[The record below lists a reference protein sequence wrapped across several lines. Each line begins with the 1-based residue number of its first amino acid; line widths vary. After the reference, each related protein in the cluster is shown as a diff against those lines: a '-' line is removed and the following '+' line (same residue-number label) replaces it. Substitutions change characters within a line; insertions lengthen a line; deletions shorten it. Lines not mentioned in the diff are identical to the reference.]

1 MAHRKSEQQTPLID
15 SDWLLGP
22 MEQPSHWRR
31 MRTLFLQG
39 SLLLL
44 LVGVGLWGWPRL
56 SQLWLLHHLTA
67 QFREG
72 ATQEIRHDGL
82 ICLAKLLPTSLPIVI
97 GGLTK
102 SDAAEARSAFQAIDD
117 YLNRV
122 ADLPHEERRA
132 RYAELVYELA
142 KQLPALPE
150 QHLTLVRSLTLR
162 VRAAQALDNHP
173 GAQVTLASCDQ
184 ILEHGRDQPALDT
197 AKGQGT
203 VVSAASPSMATPAI
217 GLQTARS
224 PRGGPVTSSRLSDLA
239 DDSTSGSLPAVV
251 VADRAPLTTL
261 DVPSPEGDQTALASL
276 PPITPAIPANQT
288 IDVES
293 LSQPPLVAAA
303 AGESLTSAAA
313 GLTAERH
320 PTAAPAE
327 ASAQTSWN
335 PEDASDSLRLDSPSS
350 GKLRQKLLRANRFIP
365 VSGSISIPIQST
377 ATSTAAS
384 LPGPAEEVL
393 GMRRQ
398 KTIDLLRLL
407 TSIQPRVATA
417 AFHELQRDRLT
428 REELSLAVSLA
439 QGDTEERLQAL
450 ESLVSH
456 PRLDPILWLSWMAN
470 DADREVRFKAVSMLG
485 SLNSEEARR
494 QLRLMGNRESDREI
508 SRHIQQALLANSSS
522 TVQH

>member
-1 MAHRKSEQQTPLID
+1 
-15 SDWLLGP
+15 
-22 MEQPSHWRR
+22 
-31 MRTLFLQG
+31 
-39 SLLLL
+39 
-44 LVGVGLWGWPRL
+44 
-56 SQLWLLHHLTA
+56 
-67 QFREG
+67 
-72 ATQEIRHDGL
+72 
-82 ICLAKLLPTSLPIVI
+82 VI

-122 ADLPHEERRA
+122 ANLPGEERRT

-162 VRAAQALDNHP
+162 IRSAQALDNHP

-184 ILEHGRDQPALDT
+184 ILEHGTDEPAVDT
-197 AKGQGT
+197 DKGPGM
-203 VVSAASPSMATPAI
+203 VVSAATPSMATRVSV
-217 GLQTARS
+217 QQSSRS
-224 PRGGPVTSSRLSDLA
+224 PRGGPATSSRLSDLS
-239 DDSTSGSLPAVV
+239 DDWTNGSLPAVV
-251 VADRAPLTTL
+251 AAPSAPSAIL
-261 DVPSPEGDQTALASL
+261 DSPSPEGDQTAQASL
-276 PPITPAIPANQT
+276 PPITPPLPANGAS
-288 IDVES
+288 VGEP
-293 LSQPPLVAAA
+293 LSQLPLVAAA
-303 AGESLTSAAA
+303 ASESVTSAAA
-313 GLTAERH
+313 GLTLQPRSA
-320 PTAAPAE
+320 TDLAE
-327 ASAQTSWN
+327 ASAPASWS
-335 PEDASDSLRLDSPSS
+335 PADSSDSLRLDSPSS

-365 VSGSISIPIQST
+365 VSGSISIPIEST
-377 ATSTAAS
+377 ATPTASS

-456 PRLDPILWLSWMAN
+456 PRIDPILWLSWMAN

-522 TVQH
+522 TVQN